1 MRACLCRAQPS
12 TWSTGRT
19 PQAGLWHHAANVEGF
34 LWRRLVLVLRTLNT
48 RGRMLEFYLKVVQ
61 SLGVIWTTEGRHV
74 LGVL

>member
-1 MRACLCRAQPS
+1 MRACLCRGSAQHLVH
-12 TWSTGRT
+12 GRT
-19 PQAGLWHHAANVEGF
+19 PQAGLWHHAACDGRVSVE
-34 LWRRLVLVLRTLNT
+34 RLVLVLRTLNT